1 MPNLLHQTQPLLEA
15 VAAALRGITH
25 TPAPGPV
32 QALRVDVD
40 GLDGQVTTPMALVTE
55 ATGSH
60 FYAESMDDVPCTVE
74 LRVQVTCLG
83 SSLAQAR
90 AVRGRVLDV
99 LVGGREETRAAITAA
114 GLRVIRRQV
123 EGTLPAPFLG
133 GDWAQAVLPVA
144 LTVERAS

>member
-1 MPNLLHQTQPLLEA
+1 
-15 VAAALRGITH
+15 
-25 TPAPGPV
+25 
-32 QALRVDVD
+32 
-40 GLDGQVTTPMALVTE
+40 MALVTE
-55 ATGSH
+55 TTGSR
-60 FYAESMDDVPCTVE
+60 FYAESMDDVPCTMQ
-74 LRVQVTCLG
+74 LRVMVTCLG

-99 LVGGREETRAAITAA
+99 LVGGREETRAVITAA
-114 GLRVIRRQV
+114 GLRVIYREV